1 MNTQYANGTT
11 NPSGLSLEQLNN
23 MRLRISKV
31 AGAMIGRRI
40 CYPVS
45 DGLDLNYGRKEKGE
59 VPGLRLATPLKK
71 YFVEVADITAAEV
84 IITASDKV
92 VIQFNKREDLQ
103 FTLSADPTEIFS
115 AEPKDVHAAI
125 KLFESTG
132 QKKFFCNVQ
141 MVTDTVTALNR
152 NNILDIEKFVDEL
165 TEQSIAL
172 ENLNKII
179 TSDADAYYKSLGQE

>member
-11 NPSGLSLEQLNN
+11 NPSGLSLEQLNS
-23 MRLRISKV
+23 MRLRISKI
-31 AGAMIGRRI
+31 AGSLIGRRI

-45 DGLDLNYGRKEKGE
+45 DNLDLNYGRKEKGE
-59 VPGLRLATPLKK
+59 IPGLRLATPLKK

-84 IITASDKV
+84 ITTASDKV
-92 VIQFNKREDLQ
+92 VIQFNKKEDLQ
-103 FTLSADPTEIFS
+103 FTLSADPTEIFA

-125 KLFESTG
+125 KLFEATG
-132 QKKFFCNVQ
+132 QKKFFYNVQ
-141 MVTDTVTALNR
+141 MVTDTITALNR
-152 NNILDIEKFVDEL
+152 TNMSDIEKFVDEL

-179 TSDADAYYKSLGQE
+179 TSDADAYYKSMGQD